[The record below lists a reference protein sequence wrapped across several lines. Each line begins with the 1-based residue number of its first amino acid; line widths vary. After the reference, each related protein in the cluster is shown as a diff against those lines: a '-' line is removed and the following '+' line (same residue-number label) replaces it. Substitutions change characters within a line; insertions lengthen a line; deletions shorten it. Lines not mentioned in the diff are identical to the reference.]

1 MGSLTIKMLGWVF
14 VIALEREEDE
24 ELEKDEVLKEAIK

>member
-14 VIALEREEDE
+14 VIALEREDE

>member
-14 VIALEREEDE
+14 VIALEREEK
-24 ELEKDEVLKEAIK
+24 LEKDEVLKEAIK

>member
-14 VIALEREEDE
+14 VIALEREE